1 MFNKISFYTFVRR
14 EFERF
19 LRVPIQTLV
28 SPWIS
33 ALLYI
38 FIFGYVIGQRI
49 QFFENIDYIDFV
61 LPGVLMM
68 NIIFGAFG
76 QSSSSLYFQRFS
88 RAIEEILTA
97 PLSYTEMI
105 LGYVIG
111 AVIRSLAVGAGVYV
125 IALLFT
131 EANMDH
137 AVLFFFYVVIVA
149 VIFSLLGLLVAL
161 WSEKFEHL
169 SVLQTFV
176 ITPLIY
182 IGGVFNSISMLPE
195 QLQIFTRLNPFFYM
209 VDGLRYSMISYSE
222 SNLAGGVVFLI
233 LLALILFFWVFRLF
247 HKGYK
252 LRT

>member
-1 MFNKISFYTFVRR
+1 
-14 EFERF
+14 
-19 LRVPIQTLV
+19 
-28 SPWIS
+28 
-33 ALLYI
+33 
-38 FIFGYVIGQRI
+38 
-49 QFFENIDYIDFV
+49 
-61 LPGVLMM
+61 
-68 NIIFGAFG
+68 
-76 QSSSSLYFQRFS
+76 
-88 RAIEEILTA
+88 
-97 PLSYTEMI
+97 MI